1 MDNTLEEKENCQDLN
16 DHLPN
21 DTASVPSSTESEEK
35 AESEEAPIPGQLQ
48 LEDGADLDE
57 QPEGEVGGQAME
69 LAENSKP
76 DEQEEP
82 SGSVC
87 FGVINRLFDFVE
99 RFEEAEQHNV
109 ENTSASACDVS
120 GGQEK
125 PAILEH
131 PMSTGESKLT
141 YTLQLPEI
149 AEVDDETKK
158 KSDDSDS
165 STDRNNVLKGLPDL
179 LLLHFWTGLR
189 DGIDFETEETKPDGA
204 KFAIEVSTPQNP
216 ALPIP
221 ERRFEHFSDTCT
233 WQENQVDLTDL
244 AGQEVQISFITHCGE
259 NCNTNYDW
267 ALWGDPNLLQ
277 LKQTKAPED
286 LMAGLAIGVS
296 SREDTPVVRT
306 FSWDQFQK
314 VKVAVADTEQQLA
327 TILNAPVEEMV
338 LYVEQPKIVIKWTST
353 PDALVCAKQ
362 DFKYQCIVENQ
373 GRVPVRPQNRSSVAI
388 SKLKLRRGK
397 GTQGIRALAPGEE
410 HTLSWNIRGFGRPTK
425 ANVEFSLRY
434 RTIEKLHRK
443 IVGSQVQVQEAMPRL
458 SLQAATELRT
468 YQVEQHV
475 VTENQNLRAIFVHGS
490 KGFEYAVFYVTKNGT
505 YYQVAAS
512 RSISEIRYRSPNS
525 GETERLSIMPSTF
538 VLSGNSLGDSSVIFF
553 DEVEDTE
560 GATWNFEG
568 RFILSAEGTRIQ
580 TAYQLSCSQDKQLLH
595 FQGITLHVGEKNFGS
610 AKSSALFPGLEF
622 LKGDEVSS
630 STRDC
635 APPINNR
642 LAPHPHKITIP
653 LMAIEY
659 KNTLVGLIWNGLQGW
674 DGQNQHPGA
683 VFSSPN
689 RHERQDNHLMG
700 LFVPTAVSWMPENSL
715 EATTPYPLSSQN
727 YLSLKAEIVL
737 DGQATLLDI
746 IDHWID
752 VFGKPSIQRPPREDL
767 EELTLSRHAFLE
779 TVWDEEKR
787 RSRHCVG
794 WPSINAP
801 GFATLLWFD
810 YLVTQNQS
818 AKAHALEIA
827 KNTIEADGDRGLVSE
842 AGCHIL
848 KWELP
853 FYYGRLM
860 PSIDRLKAQIQ
871 DSMARQS
878 EDGSWGF
885 HPTTDRTRTLGQEGE
900 TVVGT
905 EALNTY
911 KLLKYA
917 RITND
922 QQALDAGL
930 NALAFMEQFIVPRG
944 AQGWE
949 CPIQEPDIL
958 AAAYA
963 VGASVEAYLITQE
976 EAFLEQASY
985 WAKTGLPFLY
995 FWYLP
1000 DRPAMQFASIPVFGT
1015 TFHTHSWFGVPVQ
1028 WCGLVYAY
1036 FLQHLAPHTDPFW
1049 QQIAEGILAS
1059 AMRQQWT
1066 EGELKGTYPDGFYN
1080 YCSDRRGPHL
1090 NPEDIL
1096 VNMFALRDLDPDIS
1110 TGVIHYRDLRLHV
1123 SSGARV
1129 EEISTTENEDLHFRL
1144 RYVQFETSYSLIAG
1158 LPSPPHSLRVRDGEP
1173 IPAVTDLDML
1183 DSEQSGWIYRQADR
1197 LLFVRCYHS
1206 AGTVDFELS
1215 PDLSAFPDPA
1225 LSVPLPEQ
1233 ESEQES
1239 IEGEIRSEEE

>member
-1 MDNTLEEKENCQDLN
+1 MDNTLEEKENWQE
-16 DHLPN
+16 PN
-21 DTASVPSSTESEEK
+21 DYPLDDTVSLPSSTTGEEN
-35 AESEEAPIPGQLQ
+35 AESEEAPILGQPQ
-48 LEDGADLDE
+48 PEDDVDLDE
-57 QPEGEVGGQAME
+57 QPEDEAGDDEIK
-69 LAENSKP
+69 LAENDEP

-82 SGSVC
+82 SGSVH

-99 RFEEAEQHNV
+99 RFEEAERHNV
-109 ENTSASACDVS
+109 ENISAIANDVS

-131 PMSTGESKLT
+131 PMPTGESKLI

-149 AEVDDETKK
+149 TEVDDETKEE
-158 KSDDSDS
+158 SDNQGS
-165 STDRNNVLKGLPDL
+165 SANRTNILKGLPDL
-179 LLLHFWTGLR
+179 LLLHFWIGLR

-204 KFAIEVSTPQNP
+204 RFAVEVFTPQNP

-221 ERRFEHFSDTCT
+221 ERRFECFSDTCA
-233 WQENQVDLTDL
+233 WQEHQVDLTDL
-244 AGQEVQISFITHCGE
+244 AGQEVQVCFITHCGE
-259 NCNTNYDW
+259 NGNTNYDW
-267 ALWGDPNLLQ
+267 ALWGDPNLLR
-277 LKQTKAPED
+277 LKQTETPED

-296 SREDTPVVRT
+296 SSEDSLTVQT
-306 FSWDQFQK
+306 FSWDKFQK
-314 VKVAVADTEQQLA
+314 AKVAVSEIEQQLVA
-327 TILNAPVEEMV
+327 ILNEPIEEMV
-338 LYVEQPKIVIKWTST
+338 LYAEQPKIVIKQTST
-353 PDALVCAKQ
+353 RDALICAKR
-362 DFKYQCIVENQ
+362 DFNYQCIVENR
-373 GRVPVRPQNRSSVAI
+373 GRVPIRPRNRSSVAI

-397 GTQGIRALAPGEE
+397 GTQGIRALAPGDE
-410 HTLSWNIRGFGRPTK
+410 HTLSWNIRGFGKPAK

-434 RTIEKLHRK
+434 RTTEKLHRD

-458 SLQAATELRT
+458 SLQTATELRT

-475 VTENQNLRAIFVHGS
+475 VTENRNLRAVFVHGS
-490 KGFEYAVFYVTKNGT
+490 KGFEYVAFYVTKNGT
-505 YYQVAAS
+505 YYQVAVS

-525 GETERLSIMPSTF
+525 GQTERLSIMPSRF
-538 VLSGNSLGDSSVIFF
+538 ILSGNSIGASSVIFS
-553 DEVEDTE
+553 DEIEDTK
-560 GATWNFEG
+560 GTIWNFEG
-568 RFILSAEGTRIQ
+568 RFTLSAEGTRIQ
-580 TAYQLSCSQDKQLLH
+580 TAYKLSCSQDQQLLH

-622 LKGDEVSS
+622 LKGDEISS

-653 LMAIEY
+653 LMAIEH

-689 RHERQDNHLMG
+689 RHEQQDNHLMG

-727 YLSLKAEIVL
+727 YLSLRAEIVL

-752 VFGKPSIQRPPREDL
+752 AFGKPSIQRPPREDL
-767 EELTLSRHAFLE
+767 EELALSRHAFLE
-779 TVWDEEKR
+779 TVWDEEER
-787 RSRHCVG
+787 QSRHHVG
-794 WPSINAP
+794 SPSVNAP

-810 YLVTQNQS
+810 YLVTQDQS
-818 AKAHALEIA
+818 AKEHALEIA
-827 KNTIEADGDRGLVSE
+827 KNTIEADGNHGLVSE

-860 PSIDRLKAQIQ
+860 SSIDQLKAQIQ
-871 DSMARQS
+871 DLMGHQS
-878 EDGSWGF
+878 EDGGWGF
-885 HPTTDRTRTLGQEGE
+885 HPTTDRAQTLGQEGE
-900 TVVGT
+900 NVVGT
-905 EALNTY
+905 EALNAY

-949 CPIQEPDIL
+949 SPIQEPDIL
-958 AAAYA
+958 SAAYA

-1015 TFHTHSWFGVPVQ
+1015 TFHSHSWFGVPVQ

-1036 FLQHLAPHTDPFW
+1036 FLQHLAPHTDFFW
-1049 QQIAEGILAS
+1049 QQIAEGILVS

-1090 NPEDIL
+1090 NPENIL

-1110 TGVIHYRDLRLHV
+1110 TGVIHCRNLRLHV

-1129 EEISTTENEDLHFRL
+1129 EEISTTENGGVHFRL

-1158 LPSPPHSLRVRDGEP
+1158 LPSPPHSLHVRDGEP

-1183 DSEQSGWIYRQADR
+1183 DSGQSGWIYRQADH

-1206 AGTVDFELS
+1206 VGTVDFELS
-1215 PDLSAFPDPA
+1215 PDLSSFPEPE
-1225 LSVPLPEQ
+1225 LLRPLLEQ
-1233 ESEQES
+1233 EP
-1239 IEGEIRSEEE
+1239 IEGEIHSEEE

>member
-1 MDNTLEEKENCQDLN
+1 MDNTLEEKENWQELN
-16 DHLPN
+16 DCPPD
-21 DTASVPSSTESEEK
+21 DTVSLPSSTAGEEN
-35 AESEEAPIPGQLQ
+35 AESEEAPILRQPQP
-48 LEDGADLDE
+48 EDDGGLDE
-57 QPEGEVGGQAME
+57 QPEGEVGDEAIK
-69 LAENSKP
+69 LAENDEP
-76 DEQEEP
+76 DEQEGP
-82 SGSVC
+82 SGSVH

-109 ENTSASACDVS
+109 ENTSAIANDVS

-131 PMSTGESKLT
+131 PMPTGESKLI

-149 AEVDDETKK
+149 TEVDDETKK
-158 KSDDSDS
+158 ESDNQGS
-165 STDRNNVLKGLPDL
+165 SANKANVLKGLPDL
-179 LLLHFWTGLR
+179 LLLHFWIGLR

-204 KFAIEVSTPQNP
+204 RFSIEVSTPQNP

-221 ERRFEHFSDTCT
+221 ERRFECFSDTCA
-233 WQENQVDLTDL
+233 WQEHQVDLTDL
-244 AGQEVQISFITHCGE
+244 AGQEVQICFITHCGE
-259 NCNTNYDW
+259 NGNTNYDW
-267 ALWGDPNLLQ
+267 ALWGDPNLFR
-277 LKQTKAPED
+277 LKQTETPED

-296 SREDTPVVRT
+296 SSEDSPIVQT
-306 FSWDQFQK
+306 FSWDKFQK
-314 VKVAVADTEQQLA
+314 AKVAVSEIEQQLVA
-327 TILNAPVEEMV
+327 ILNAPIEEMV
-338 LYVEQPKIVIKWTST
+338 LYAEQPKIVIKQTST
-353 PDALVCAKQ
+353 QDALVCAKR
-362 DFKYQCIVENQ
+362 DFNYQCTVENR
-373 GRVPVRPQNRSSVAI
+373 GRVPIRPQNRSSVAI

-397 GTQGIRALAPGEE
+397 GTQGIRALAPGDE
-410 HTLSWNIRGFGRPTK
+410 HTLSWNIRGVGKPAK

-434 RTIEKLHRK
+434 RTAEKLHRD

-458 SLQAATELRT
+458 SPQVATELRT
-468 YQVEQHV
+468 YQVERHV
-475 VTENQNLRAIFVHGS
+475 VTENQNLRAVFVHGS
-490 KGFEYAVFYVTKNGT
+490 KGFEYVAFYVPKNGT
-505 YYQVAAS
+505 YYQVAVS

-538 VLSGNSLGDSSVIFF
+538 ILSGNSIGDSSVIFS
-553 DEVEDTE
+553 DEVEDTK
-560 GATWNFEG
+560 GAIWNFEG
-568 RFILSAEGTRIQ
+568 RFTLSAEGTRIQ
-580 TAYQLSCSQDKQLLH
+580 TAYTLSCSQDQQLLH
-595 FQGITLHVGEKNFGS
+595 FQGIMLHVGEKNFGS

-622 LKGDEVSS
+622 LKRDEVSS

-653 LMAIEY
+653 LMAIEH

-727 YLSLKAEIVL
+727 YLSLRAEIVL

-752 VFGKPSIQRPPREDL
+752 AFGKPSIQKPPREDL
-767 EELTLSRHAFLE
+767 EELALSRHAFLK

-787 RSRHCVG
+787 QSRHCVG
-794 WPSINAP
+794 SPSVNAP

-810 YLVTQNQS
+810 YLVTQDQS
-818 AKAHALEIA
+818 AKEHALEIA
-827 KNTIEADGDRGLVSE
+827 KNTIEVDGNYGLVSE

-860 PSIDRLKAQIQ
+860 PSIDQLKARIQ
-871 DSMARQS
+871 DLMVHQS

-900 TVVGT
+900 NVVGT
-905 EALNTY
+905 EALNAY

-922 QQALDAGL
+922 QQVLDAGL

-944 AQGWE
+944 AQSWA

-958 AAAYA
+958 SAAYA

-1036 FLQHLAPHTDPFW
+1036 FLQHLAPHTDSFW
-1049 QQIAEGILAS
+1049 QQIAEGILVS

-1090 NPEDIL
+1090 NPENIL

-1110 TGVIHYRDLRLHV
+1110 TGVIHCRNLRLHV

-1129 EEISTTENEDLHFRL
+1129 EKISTTENGSLHFRL

-1158 LPSPPHSLRVRDGEP
+1158 LPSPPHSLHVRDGEP
-1173 IPAVTDLDML
+1173 IPAVTDLDIL
-1183 DSEQSGWIYRQADR
+1183 DSGQSGWIYRQADR

-1206 AGTVDFELS
+1206 VGTVDFELS
-1215 PDLSAFPDPA
+1215 PDLSAFPEPA
-1225 LSVPLPEQ
+1225 LLGPPL
-1233 ESEQES
+1233 EQES
-1239 IEGEIRSEEE
+1239 IEGKIHSEEE